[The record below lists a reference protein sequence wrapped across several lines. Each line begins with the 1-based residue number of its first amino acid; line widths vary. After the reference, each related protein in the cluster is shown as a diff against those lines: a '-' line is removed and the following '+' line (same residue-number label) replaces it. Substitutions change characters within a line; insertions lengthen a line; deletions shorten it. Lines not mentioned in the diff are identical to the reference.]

1 MGKVDEWRDAYT
13 PHTLQNQQK
22 NVSSVIGID
31 EHKEIMRKIIYFIAV
46 VFLAS
51 CGNKASRT
59 SYSSR
64 SNDSIYT
71 IEYIKHICVSQP
83 ARALA
88 LLDTIEERKLLKMT
102 DVNGL
107 RAVIYQNGLGQTNVA
122 MKYAKRL
129 YDSPELRKDTV
140 TAIKTLQ
147 MITVLSNQ
155 NSHYADALKYANE
168 GIAIAKAAGDK
179 VSEATILQLAGS
191 SLASLGRIDE
201 AISYMDRGNKILAS
215 IDNGKDFGIRM
226 DIYYGQMQ
234 KLNIYLSGK
243 QFDKLL
249 ETMESVRDAYA
260 TLSNCDNLP
269 EGYLDKFTRDLHY
282 SSICCYTE
290 MGMRKEAAESYEQ
303 LMKLPPS
310 PATGEMVVPYLI
322 MTQQYDKAMKG
333 IKEAKQRFIAN
344 RDTINTN
351 YVDNC
356 LGQEKKILKGMGK
369 YREALGVAEQMLAV
383 NDSIARREKAQ
394 KAQEMATIYE
404 TADKELQI
412 AHLADRL
419 QSGKIVLT
427 LTMLLL
433 LIAVVVIVVVIRY
446 NRIINLKNRAAVA
459 TIDELMAARGKL
471 DEARE
476 QTEAKENEKTE
487 TGHTEG
493 QNEIGRLKRE
503 IEQKKL
509 YLDPLFDRTRAA
521 EMLPEQNVRTFSA
534 EFNQAFG
541 TSFPRYL
548 SSLRLDHS
556 LSLLCSDDT
565 MNVET
570 IATKSGFSTRQTFY
584 RTFMEHFG
592 ITPAEYRKMKSLGN
606 NK

>member
-1 MGKVDEWRDAYT
+1 MREVDEWRDAYT

-46 VFLAS
+46 VFLTS

-556 LSLLCSDDT
+556 LSLLCSEDT

>member
-1 MGKVDEWRDAYT
+1 MREVDEWRDAYT

>member
-1 MGKVDEWRDAYT
+1 MREVDEWRDAYT

-46 VFLAS
+46 VFLTS

-64 SNDSIYT
+64 SNDSINT

>member
-1 MGKVDEWRDAYT
+1 MREVDEWRDAYT

-46 VFLAS
+46 VFLTS

>member
-1 MGKVDEWRDAYT
+1 MGVVDEWRDAYT

>member
-1 MGKVDEWRDAYT
+1 MGVVDEWRDAYT

-46 VFLAS
+46 VFLTS

>member
-1 MGKVDEWRDAYT
+1 MREVDEWRDAYT

-46 VFLAS
+46 VFLTS

-260 TLSNCDNLP
+260 TLSNCENLP

>member
-1 MGKVDEWRDAYT
+1 MREVDEWRDAYT

-46 VFLAS
+46 VFLTS

-59 SYSSR
+59 SYSSP
-64 SNDSIYT
+64 STDSIYT

-191 SLASLGRIDE
+191 SLASLGRIHE
-201 AISYMDRGNKILAS
+201 AISYMYRGNKILAS